1 MNYVAIITH
10 ICHVIV
16 SVDREPRC
24 GLAEPSS
31 SGTPQVWPHFKPWLE
46 RACSWTQPR
55 GCGCFL
61 RSSWTGGFGTSWL
74 YSCVGCLPCGPLQGA
89 LHNTAAGFIEWT
101 RKTDSAFCTLISEV
115 RALHTWCILFITRES
130 LGPAHTW
137 AGRSHHF
144 PILRVISVIHYQN
157 LLGISQEFVSW

>member
-1 MNYVAIITH
+1 MIYVAILTRIYYL
-10 ICHVIV
+10 II

-31 SGTPQVWPHFKPWLE
+31 SGTPQVWLHFKPWLE
-46 RACSWTQPR
+46 RTHSWAQSG

-61 RSSWTGGFGTSWL
+61 RSIWTRGFGTSMA
-74 YSCVGCLPCGPLQGA
+74 VFLPGLLAMWASPRSFSQ
-89 LHNTAAGFIEWT
+89 HGFIDWT
-101 RKTDSAFCTLISEV
+101 RKTDSVFCNPTSEV
-115 RALHTWCILFITRES
+115 RALHICCILVITSES

-137 AGRSHHF
+137 VGRIHHF

>member
-10 ICHVIV
+10 IYYLIV
-16 SVDREPRC
+16 SVDGKPRC

-46 RACSWTQPR
+46 RTCSWAQSGGR
-55 GCGCFL
+55 GYFL
-61 RSSWTGGFGTSWL
+61 RSSRTGHFGNSMA
-74 YSCVGCLPCGPLQGA
+74 VFLPGLLAMWASPRSFSQ
-89 LHNTAAGFIEWT
+89 HGFIEWT
-101 RKTDSAFCTLISEV
+101 SKTDSIFCNRTSEA
-115 RALHTWCILFITRES
+115 RALHICCILFITSES

-137 AGRSHHF
+137 VGRIHRF
-144 PILRVISVIHYQN
+144 PILRVIYLIHYQN